1 MCRQQGAV
9 VPDFRSHIPPL
20 LCVTLIFFLNFLS
33 RVFLAPLLPTIERD
47 LNIGH
52 GEAGSLF
59 LFLSLGYFPSLLG
72 SGFVSSRFTHRRTI
86 ILSSVAVGLSLFA
99 ISLSYTLWAIRFGLI
114 LLGLSA
120 GLYLPSGIAAITD
133 MVSPKSLG
141 KAIAVHELAPN
152 VGLLGAPLIAE
163 GLMIWFSWRGAM
175 AVLGGAALC
184 AGVVFVRFG
193 TGGEF
198 SGETP
203 NTRTLPVLLKLP
215 SLWIMMAFF
224 GMGIGGTIGT
234 FAMLPLYL
242 VAEQGFERGWANTLV
257 ALSRIPGPGVAFLGG
272 WATDRFGPRKALA
285 GVFLTTGMAT
295 VLLGMVHGVWII
307 PFLFLQPPLAVCF
320 FPAGF
325 AALSKIGPPKVRNVV
340 VSLTIAVAFFVGGG
354 GIPAGIGMMA
364 EEGFFSVGIMLVGAL
379 LIGSIILIRY
389 LTFDEK
395 GIQASG

>member
-1 MCRQQGAV
+1 MSS
-9 VPDFRSHIPPL
+9 FRSHIPPL
-20 LCVTLIFFLNFLS
+20 LCLTLIFFLNFLS
-33 RVFLAPLLPTIERD
+33 RVVFAPLLLIIERN

-59 LFLSLGYFPSLLG
+59 LFISLGYFPALFG
-72 SGFVSSRFTHRRTI
+72 SGFVSSRLTHRRTI

-99 ISLSYTLWAIRFGLI
+99 ISLSYTLWAIRSGLI

-133 MVSPKSLG
+133 MVSPKNLG

-152 VGLLGAPLIAE
+152 VGLLGAPLVVE
-163 GLMIWFSWRGAM
+163 GLMIWFSWRGVI
-175 AVLGGAALC
+175 AVLSGAALC
-184 AGVVFVRFG
+184 AGVVFVRLG
-193 TGGEF
+193 KGGEF
-198 SGETP
+198 PGETP

-215 SLWIMMAFF
+215 SLWIMMALFS
-224 GMGIGGTIGT
+224 MGIGATLGI

-242 VAEQGFERGWANTLV
+242 VAERGLARGWANTLV

-272 WATDRFGPRKALA
+272 WATDRLGPRRALG

-295 VLLGMVHGVWII
+295 VLLGIVREEWLI
-307 PFLFLQPPLAVCF
+307 PVLFLQPVFAVCF

-325 AALSKIGPPKVRNVV
+325 AALSKIGPPKVRNVA
-340 VSLTIAVAFFVGGG
+340 VSLTIAVAFLIGGG
-354 GIPAGIGMMA
+354 GIPSGIGIMA

-389 LTFDEK
+389 LRFHEE

>member
-52 GEAGSLF
+52 GEAGSFF
-59 LFLSLGYFPSLLG
+59 LFLSLGYFQSLLG
-72 SGFVSSRFTHRRTI
+72 SGFVSSRLTHRRTI

-152 VGLLGAPLIAE
+152 VGFLGAPLIAE
-163 GLMIWFSWRGAM
+163 GLRIWFSWRGAM

-184 AGVVFVRFG
+184 ASVVFVRFG
-193 TGGEF
+193 KGGEF
-198 SGETP
+198 PGETP

-224 GMGIGGTIGT
+224 GMGIGATIGT

-307 PFLFLQPPLAVCF
+307 PALFLQPPLAVCF

-364 EEGFFSVGIMLVGAL
+364 EEGFFSMGIMLVGAL

-389 LTFDEK
+389 LAFDEE